1 MLSAAFHKIPL
12 RPLLMILTA
21 ATAAYA
27 VSGALLPIIGYA
39 QRYNGS
45 FIVTVDPSSVA
56 MNNGTY
62 CTSTITL
69 ISVDGYAGT
78 VALST
83 TYTYEV
89 LPTSFFANTV
99 DIPAGG
105 TATTTLTVAA
115 PANVEPG
122 QYGIVITGTRIG
134 HGKSLTSS
142 ALLLVEVT
150 SMADFSI
157 RAEPSQIDNQAG
169 SSSYSQVLLTS
180 HNGFNGTVGL
190 TATIPFGFI
199 GVTGGQ
205 DHVFL
210 PVGGIASTT
219 LQITT
224 TQATL
229 PGTYIIKVTGTSGS
243 LAHSAT
249 ITILVG
255 LPSAESLR
263 LTSYSFGTATSLT
276 LNLENTGAA
285 QIVLKSYRASDSM
298 GNTWVNPNWA
308 GPALAP
314 GETASADILIWTDC
328 SSCYYTGIFGLFTE
342 FVPGRTYTVVL
353 TMESGNE
360 FTFTVTR

>member
-1 MLSAAFHKIPL
+1 MLSATIHKIPL
-12 RPLLMILTA
+12 RSLLMILTA
-21 ATAAYA
+21 ATTAYA
-27 VSGALLPIIGYA
+27 VSGTLLPIIGYA

-45 FIVTVDPSSVA
+45 FIVTVNPSSVT

-69 ISVDGYAGT
+69 ISVDGYAGA

-83 TYTYEV
+83 TYTYES
-89 LPTSFFANTV
+89 LPTSFLANMLN
-99 DIPAGG
+99 IPAGG
-105 TATTTLTVAA
+105 TATTTLTIAA
-115 PANVEPG
+115 PANAEPG
-122 QYGIVITGTRIG
+122 QYGIVVTGTRIG
-134 HGKSLTSS
+134 HGKSLTTS
-142 ALLLVEVT
+142 ALLLVQVT
-150 SMADFSI
+150 SIADFSI
-157 RAEPSQIDNQAG
+157 RAEPSQIDNRAG

-180 HNGFNGTVGL
+180 QNGFNGTISL

-205 DHVFL
+205 DQVSL
-210 PVGGIASTT
+210 SRGIASTT
-219 LQITT
+219 VQITT

-229 PGTYIIKVTGTSGS
+229 PGTYIIKVTGTSGP

-255 LPSAESLR
+255 LPSADSLA

-276 LNLENTGAA
+276 LNLKNTGSA
-285 QIVLKSYRASDSM
+285 QIALTSYRASDSM
-298 GNTWVNPNWA
+298 GNAWVNPNWA
-308 GPALAP
+308 GPTLAP

-328 SSCYYTGIFGLFTE
+328 SSCYYTGIFGVFTE
-342 FVPGRTYTVVL
+342 FVPGRSYTVIL